1 MSAYL
6 WQSDNLTQ
14 ALGALSP
21 TWQNAAGFVSS
32 QRIVTDTRQ
41 IVAGDV
47 FLALKGEQFDGH
59 DYLAEAQKKGAVLA
73 IVSRH
78 VDCDLAQL
86 VVTDTRLALG
96 LLGKFRRD
104 THPNLKI
111 IAITG
116 SSGKTT
122 VKEMLGAIF
131 GQLAPTLITRGN
143 LNNDLGVPMMLLELQ
158 DEHRYAIIELGANHV
173 GEIAYTTNL
182 VRPDVACVLNIGT
195 AHLGEFGGRDN
206 IAKTKAEIFQGLGA
220 HGVAVLPF
228 GDDYFDDLQAF
239 AQAFTGNVMSFGERH
254 VALHEAGLAPED
266 IHAAGLTQQDRVL
279 LMGDV
284 FADDIDICATH
295 SQFSLN
301 VNLTADDVQSSNIT
315 LQFAGEHNVTNALA
329 AAACALALDVP
340 LTTITAGL
348 NRAAPAKGR
357 LNFYKVG
364 RHTIIDDTYNAN
376 PAAVLAALAV
386 LNNQD
391 GQTLL
396 VLGDIGELGDEAV
409 SEHGKLGVDIARI
422 GVNQLFAVGDLMAHT
437 SHAAQQNGV
446 QAQHFADKTAL
457 TEEIVALLT
466 QSDESW
472 AVLFKGSRF
481 MAMETVMNTLM
492 EHLSA

>member
-1 MSAYL
+1 MSAYV

-14 ALGALSP
+14 ALGALDP
-21 TWQNAAGFVSS
+21 TWQKSAGFVSS
-32 QRIVTDTRQ
+32 QRIVTDTRH
-41 IVAGDV
+41 IATGDI

-59 DYLAEAQKKGAVLA
+59 DYLPQAQQKGAALA

-78 VDCDLAQL
+78 VDCALPQL
-86 VVTDTRLALG
+86 VVNDTRLALG

-104 THPNLKI
+104 NHPNLKI

-143 LNNDLGVPMMLLELQ
+143 LNNDLGVPMMLLELT

-206 IAKTKAEIFQGLGA
+206 IAKTKAEIFQGLSEQ
-220 HGVAVLPF
+220 GVAVLPF
-228 GDDYFDDLQAF
+228 GDDYFENLQTF
-239 AQAFTGNVMSFGERH
+239 AHAFTSNVISFGERV
-254 VALHEAGLAPED
+254 VALDEAGLAPED
-266 IHAAGLTQQDRVL
+266 IHAAGLSSQDNIL

-284 FADDIDICATH
+284 FADDVEIYATH

-301 VNLTADDVQSSNIT
+301 INLAVDDIQTAEVV
-315 LQFAGEHNVTNALA
+315 LQFAGEHNVTNALS
-329 AAACALALDVP
+329 AAACALALAVP
-340 LTTITAGL
+340 LSAIAAGL
-348 NRAAPAKGR
+348 SRAAPAKGR
-357 LNFYKVG
+357 LNFHKVG
-364 RHTIIDDTYNAN
+364 WHTIIDDTYNAN

-409 SEHGKLGVDIARI
+409 SEHSKLGEDIARI
-422 GVNQLFAVGDLMAHT
+422 GVNRLFAVGDLMAHT
-437 SHAAQQNGV
+437 IDAARQNGV
-446 QAQHFADKTAL
+446 QANHFADKEALTDALTAL
-457 TEEIVALLT
+457 LCG
-466 QSDESW
+466 DESW

-481 MAMETVMNTLM
+481 MAMETVMSALI